1 MEELLWRR
9 ESELSGRIRVD
20 MSQGFARQ
28 LLFPALQHFME
39 QHPQL
44 TLEIGS
50 TDRKVDIVVK
60 AWMR

>member
-1 MEELLWRR
+1 MAAFVSTCRK
-9 ESELSGRIRVD
+9 V
-20 MSQGFARQ
+20 FTRQ
-28 LLFPALQHFME
+28 QLFPALQHFME

-44 TLEIGS
+44 TLESSG